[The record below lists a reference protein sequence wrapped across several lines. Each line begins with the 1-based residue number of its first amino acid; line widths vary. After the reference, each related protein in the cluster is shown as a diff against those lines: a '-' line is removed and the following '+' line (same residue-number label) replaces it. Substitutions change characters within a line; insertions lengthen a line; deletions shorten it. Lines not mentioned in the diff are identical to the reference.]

1 MNDLISRQIVL
12 RCIKESRDNIDWGQS
27 EDGDAF
33 LHYTGALYR
42 TIASEECLPSAE
54 RTGHWIECE
63 DYDGDVYY
71 ECSECKEDFC
81 LIDGNPADNLYNY
94 CPNCGSH
101 NPTIKRMEGGE
112 E

>member
-1 MNDLISRQIVL
+1 MSDLISRQTVL

-54 RTGHWIECE
+54 SEIIRCKDCKHFEYDHPYIIQGIPILGHEVCNAWG
-63 DYDGDVYY
+63 DG
-71 ECSECKEDFC
+71 CKTDEN
-81 LIDGNPADNLYNY
+81 GY
-94 CPNCGSH
+94 CFMAER
-101 NPTIKRMEGGE
+101 KE